1 MSRLCPSCRAESDA
15 WLEFRPRVLG
25 LTIHEKAT
33 RDTTKQGVRDRNAA
47 KAAEW
52 RELVR
57 FQRSLIARTC
67 AHITLA
73 AVALLSVTT
82 YAAADEPTPSP
93 TVSAYPLEEWVPTD
107 VPTTVAEPS
116 PSTPT
121 PTPTATPAARPGLP
135 RTGA

>member
-1 MSRLCPSCRAESDA
+1 MTTLCPPCRAESDA

-52 RELVR
+52 RGLVR

-67 AHITLA
+67 AHCGISPR
-73 AVALLSVTT
+73 ALDG
-82 YAAADEPTPSP
+82 ADDE
-93 TVSAYPLEEWVPTD
+93 
-107 VPTTVAEPS
+107 
-116 PSTPT
+116 
-121 PTPTATPAARPGLP
+121 
-135 RTGA
+135 